1 MQKLEKT
8 FSLNQ
13 LTYFVC
19 VAKHLSFRKAAQ
31 ALGVS
36 QPTLTTQI
44 GALEQT
50 LGMTLFERSRT
61 GTHLS
66 PEGRAILS
74 EAEQVLTRANT
85 FLESA
90 KELAEGEN
98 TTYSLGVP
106 PTLGPYLL
114 PHIFPDLHRRYP
126 RLRFYVRE
134 AAPQQLY
141 QGLLSGEYD
150 LIMTPLSPNFR
161 EDGQIVSH
169 DLFTESLK
177 LVVPSE
183 HRLAGR
189 RAIYAKDL
197 AGEKILTL
205 EDRHQL
211 HHQVLEVCARLGA
224 DVARDYEGTSLDTL
238 RQMVVMGMGAAFL
251 PSLYIYSELHN
262 PQALFICELSDQ
274 PVYRDHVL
282 AWRNTSPSRNFY
294 RDLAIFIRVLA
305 ASHLSEAL
313 TFVER

>member
-13 LTYFVC
+13 LTYFVS
-19 VAKHLSFRKAAQ
+19 VASHLSYRKAAQ
-31 ALGVS
+31 TLGVS
-36 QPTLTTQI
+36 QPTLTAQI
-44 GALEQT
+44 NSLEQL
-50 LGMTLFERSRT
+50 LGMTLFERSRS

-66 PEGRAILS
+66 PQGRALLADAELVLS
-74 EAEQVLTRANT
+74 RATN

-114 PHIFPDLHRRYP
+114 PHIFPALHRRYP
-126 RLRFYVRE
+126 KLRFYVRE
-134 AAPQQLY
+134 AAPQQLH

-150 LIMTPLSPNFR
+150 LIMTPLSDNFR
-161 EDGQIVSH
+161 DEGQIVSH
-169 DLFTESLK
+169 RLFSESLK

-189 RAIYAKDL
+189 REVFARDL
-197 AGEKILTL
+197 AGERILTL

-238 RQMVVMGMGAAFL
+238 RQMVVMGMGSTFL
-251 PSLYIYSELHN
+251 PSLYIFSELHN
-262 PQALFICELSDQ
+262 PQALFISELQDQ
-274 PVYRDHVL
+274 PVARHHVL

-305 ASHLSEAL
+305 ANHLSDAL
-313 TFVER
+313 SFDDK

>member
-1 MQKLEKT
+1 MKKLEKT

-13 LTYFVC
+13 LTYFVT
-19 VAKHLSFRKAAQ
+19 VARYLSFRKAAQ
-31 ALGVS
+31 AMGVS

-44 GALEQT
+44 AALEQM
-50 LGMTLFERSRT
+50 LGMTLFERSRS

-74 EAEQVLTRANT
+74 EAEQVLTKANT

-114 PHIFPDLHRRYP
+114 PHIFPALHKRYP
-126 RLRFYVRE
+126 KLRFYVRE
-134 AAPQQLY
+134 AAPQQLHH
-141 QGLLSGEYD
+141 GLLSGEYD
-150 LIMTPLSPNFR
+150 LILTPFAANFR
-161 EDGQIVSH
+161 DDGQIMSH
-169 DLFTESLK
+169 ALFTESLK

-189 RAIYAKDL
+189 QKVYARDL

-211 HHQVLEVCARLGA
+211 HHQVLELCAQLGA

-251 PSLYIYSELHN
+251 PSLYIYSEMHN
-262 PQALFICELSDQ
+262 PQALYICELSDQ
-274 PVYRDHVL
+274 PVSRDHVL
-282 AWRNTSPSRNFY
+282 AWRNTSPSRSFY

-305 ASHLSEAL
+305 TSHLSDAL
-313 TFVER
+313 TFHEK